1 MRIDPL
7 TKMGLGGQV
16 DLAGLTQVVKQ
27 INQKVGE
34 LNKRLDDCMKFN
46 CDDCDCKMEDVDG
59 KNATDRKKTSRRTR
73 KDVSSS

>member
-7 TKMGLGGQV
+7 TKMSLGGQV

-27 INQKVGE
+27 INQKVDE
-34 LNKRLDDCMKFN
+34 LNKRLDNCMKIN
-46 CDDCDCKMEDVDG
+46 CDDCDCEMEDVDG